1 MMNTIWFSFACN
13 QPIQISY
20 AALYNSLFTVLNF
33 AGHHYHRFQQSIVG
47 VLEVLPV
54 QQKSVKAQ
62 GEGHQEDEEHV
73 GDCKEGGHDVG
84 EEDDKLPH
92 AVQEPHVDEKVDPGE
107 GDRDGAGLPFHAG
120 PDFAGGAE
128 VVDGDVHCEGVDDEV
143 QDKGDRKLWFL
154 PIELYVL
161 EDRGVFSIVE
171 EEDNSEE
178 VEDKDEDAEHHV

>member
-1 MMNTIWFSFACN
+1 M
-13 QPIQISY
+13 
-20 AALYNSLFTVLNF
+20 
-33 AGHHYHRFQQSIVG
+33 G
-47 VLEVLPV
+47 VLKVLSV
-54 QQKSVKAQ
+54 RQKSVEAQ
-62 GEGHQEDEEHV
+62 GEGRQENEEYV
-73 GDCKEGGHDVG
+73 GDREEGGHDVG

-107 GDRDGAGLPFHAG
+107 GDRDGAGLPFYAG
-120 PDFAGGAE
+120 SHFAGGAE

-171 EEDNSEE
+171 EEDDSEE
-178 VEDKDEDAEHHV
+178 VEDKDEDAENHVCC